1 MQIITDISNFPKGQ
15 QTVATV
21 GIFDGVHQA
30 HRAILDELK
39 RKAKELSAKSVV
51 VTFDKHPC
59 EVLAPERYGNEV
71 FLLTTLDEKLELLRE
86 IGIDYVVVLPF
97 TKEFSALSYTDFVEN
112 MLVKYIQPKFILV
125 GFNHNF
131 GKERQG
137 NFENLQNLAEKHGFT
152 TAIFQEQY
160 FDGEKVSSSEIRK
173 LIRAGEMER
182 ASRLLGRH
190 SCEGKDVIPAQAGI
204 P

>member
-1 MQIITDISNFPKGQ
+1 LQIITDISNFPKGQ
-15 QTVATV
+15 QTAVTV

-137 NFENLQNLAEKHGFT
+137 NFENLQNLAKKHGFM
-152 TAIFQEQY
+152 TAIFQEH
-160 FDGEKVSSSEIRK
+160 FDGEKVSSSEIRR

-182 ASRLLGRH
+182 ASRLLARH

>member
-1 MQIITDISNFPKGQ
+1 M
-15 QTVATV
+15 ATV

-137 NFENLQNLAEKHGFT
+137 NFENLQDLAKKHGFT